1 VSSGGSKADRLRRL
15 HFGAQRRDA
24 AARASSHGL
33 FLTGG
38 AAAISDGRL
47 SEVILK
53 VLLVEDGCKLQRGPP
68 HTWQQNKS

>member
-1 VSSGGSKADRLRRL
+1 MSSGGSNADRLRRL

-24 AARASSHGL
+24 AARASPHSL

-38 AAAISDGRL
+38 VAATSDGRL

-53 VLLVEDGCKLQRGPP
+53 VLLVEEGCKLQRGPP
-68 HTWQQNKS
+68 DTWQKSKS